1 MSIECLQISKAYK
14 NKSLFKDLNIA
25 FEKGLCNCITGENG
39 SGKTTLLKIVA
50 GLEKA
55 DSGSVRV
62 KGTCTYS
69 GSNPYM
75 LRGTVAENI
84 MYPLTLKRQARKTDQ
99 KQVQEIIEH
108 LGLQGLEHR
117 QAHSL
122 SSGEKQKVA
131 LGRALIWNPNILLLD
146 EPTANIDG
154 DTIGRIEQILLEYVK
169 DPNHTLLLVSHDL
182 EQAKRLSGETWVLK
196 EQGLFKVNNR
206 NTL

>member
-39 SGKTTLLKIVA
+39 SGKTTFLKIVA

-55 DSGSVRV
+55 DFGNVRV

-75 LRGTVAENI
+75 LRGTVMENI
-84 MYPLTLKRQARKTDQ
+84 LYPLTLKRQGQQSDLK
-99 KQVQEIIEH
+99 KVQAMIAQ
-108 LGLQGLEHR
+108 LGLDGLEHR
-117 QAHSL
+117 EAHSL

-131 LGRALIWNPNILLLD
+131 LGRALVWNPDILLLD
-146 EPTANIDG
+146 EPTANIDVE
-154 DTIGRIEQILLEYVK
+154 TIERIEHILLEYVK
-169 DPNHTLLLVSHDL
+169 DPEHTLLLVSHDL
-182 EQAKRLSGETWVLK
+182 EQARRLSGETWVLK
-196 EQGLFKVNNR
+196 AQGLSKVNPKV
-206 NTL
+206 L